1 MKLRTKEETV
11 EEKLPNMDQWA
22 FNPHGLYLLN
32 AERDAL
38 DTVLPKLF
46 GYHLLQIGG
55 PIKHSLIDNS
65 VIDHHIH
72 MAREYSTGFNGSCV
86 IGDPYHLPFLPES
99 VDVVLMPHILDYV
112 RYPAQVI
119 KSAYNTLIPEGTLIV
134 IGFNPFS
141 LWGIAKLCHTNELVY
156 DQARLKSRS
165 QIIYLLRSQGFEIVK
180 RKTLCFRWPSSS
192 KEKIEHSVIM
202 EPFGQLM
209 MPSFGGVYM
218 IVARKKVEKMITIMP
233 KLKNV
238 FATHKKCAKPI

>member
-1 MKLRTKEETV
+1 MKLGTREETA

-55 PIKHSLIDNS
+55 PVKHGLIDNS
-65 VIDHHIH
+65 VIDHHIRLT
-72 MAREYSTGFNGSCV
+72 REHSPGFNGSSV

-99 VDVVLMPHILDYV
+99 IDVVLMPHILDYV
-112 RYPAQVI
+112 NYPAQVI
-119 KSAYNTLIPEGTLIV
+119 KSVYDTLIPEGTFII

-141 LWGIAKLCHTNELVY
+141 LWGFAKLCHAKELVY
-156 DQARLKSRS
+156 EQARLKTKTH
-165 QIIYLLRSQGFEIVK
+165 IIHLLRNQGFEILK
-180 RKTLCFRWPSSS
+180 YKTLCFRWPSSS

-202 EPFGQLM
+202 EPFGQLL

-238 FATHKKCAKPI
+238 FAINKKYAKPV